1 MQPSETQPRGNRP
14 FGTPVGDYV
23 PALAAAAAA
32 GAYLTAAYGYSAD
45 ARAAPLL
52 IGWSVVA
59 LAALDIASRT
69 QTPLGRALMRWLNPV
84 AGRPRTGHGHAPYP
98 LTRQV
103 AALAWI
109 SGFVAAFA
117 LIGALYAI
125 PLYVVAA
132 TRWRGGRSWV
142 VCALSAACT
151 LGGVWLLFS
160 RLLRL
165 ELYPGLLFG
174 GM

>member
-1 MQPSETQPRGNRP
+1 VRVL
-14 FGTPVGDYV
+14 GTPAVDYA
-23 PALAAAAAA
+23 PALAAAAVA
-32 GAYLTAAYGYSAD
+32 GVYLAAAYGYSPE

-52 IGWSVVA
+52 IGWSVVG
-59 LAALDIASRT
+59 LAALDFASRT
-69 QTPLGRALMRWLNPV
+69 QTTLGRTLTRWLNPV
-84 AGRPRTGHGHAPYP
+84 AARPHAGHGRGAYP
-98 LTRQV
+98 VTRQIT
-103 AALAWI
+103 AIAWI
-109 SGFVAAFA
+109 AGFVAAFA

-125 PLYVVAA
+125 PLYVLAA
-132 TRWRGGRSWV
+132 TRWRGGRPWF
-142 VCALSAACT
+142 VCAVSAACT